1 MTDPVV
7 PPLFL
12 RVLGEAFA
20 QLPVPVQALHAG
32 PGDWT
37 GEAEVERGRGLLA
50 TLCAR
55 LTRLP
60 QAGDQP
66 VRVEI
71 RCDADGERWVRRYG
85 RAHAMPSR
93 LWFGHGRLRERLGPV
108 FLEYA
113 LAADPACLLWR
124 VSAARCFGCPLPAR
138 WFAGVIARE
147 SGADG
152 RYRFDVRAELPGVG
166 LLVHYRGWLAVP

>member
-20 QLPVPVQALHAG
+20 QLPAPVQALHAG
-32 PGDWT
+32 PGHWQ

-60 QAGDQP
+60 PAGDQS

-71 RCDADGERWVRRYG
+71 RGDADGERWVRRYG

-93 LWFGHGRLRERLGPV
+93 LWWRRGRLRERLGPV
-108 FLEYA
+108 VLEYA
-113 LAADPACLLWR
+113 LAADPSGLLWR
-124 VSAARCFGCPLPAR
+124 VSALRCCGCPLPAR
-138 WFAGVIARE
+138 WFAGVVARE

>member
-1 MTDPVV
+1 MTDPVA
-7 PPLFL
+7 PPLFR
-12 RVLGEAFA
+12 RVLGEGFA
-20 QLPVPVQALHAG
+20 RLPVPVQALHSG
-32 PGDWT
+32 PGHWT

-50 TLCAR
+50 RLCAR

-60 QAGDQP
+60 PAGDQP

-71 RCDADGERWVRRYG
+71 RCDADGEHWVRRYAG
-85 RAHAMPSR
+85 AHAMPSR
-93 LWFGHGRLRERLGPV
+93 LWVGQGRLRERLGPV
-108 FLEYA
+108 VLEYA
-113 LAADPACLLWR
+113 LAADPACLQWR
-124 VSAARCFGCPLPAR
+124 VSAARCCGCPLPAR

-147 SGADG
+147 SGVDG